1 MVRALQPADPRLIGP
16 YRLVAQLGS
25 GGMGRVFLAMSAG
38 GRPVAVKMIR
48 AELAADPDFRSRFSR
63 EVTAARRVN
72 GLFTALVVDA
82 DVDAQVPWLATA
94 YVAGP
99 SLAQTVKD
107 HGPLSAK
114 SVLALAAGLAE
125 GLKAIHAAGV
135 VHGDLKPSNVLLAE
149 DGPRVIDFGISHA
162 AEAAPV
168 THPGLVMGSPGFMSP
183 EQAMGKKVGPL
194 SDVFSLG
201 AVLAF
206 AATGERPFGTGTPI
220 ALLDRVIHDTPSID
234 KVPPEVR
241 PLVQRCLAKDPSER
255 PTPADLLDE
264 LGALQAATDWVPES
278 IVRMFPPDISPKGED
293 DRKGGGVGTT
303 LTVTLGSAAQDP
315 VVLPRQAKPS
325 APAKPNDQLRTDT
338 QPRAGDRMPPADQ
351 LQVGDQPR
359 PHAGAKPH
367 ARAKPDDQVRPRDRV
382 PAGDPRRPGG
392 QLQPD
397 DQREPGD
404 PPQAG
409 DQLQRDDQAQTG
421 DQPQLGDQAETG
433 DQLRPD
439 HRVRSDGHPS
449 AADQMEPDDQ
459 LGSGDQL
466 QWGDSDRQKPRSPL
480 WRPLAAACV
489 VGGLLA
495 ASSAV
500 GYALFTRHPAKEPT
514 ANPPA
519 STSASPSV
527 LPSGPLDV
535 TRVYTYQQGVMVYV
549 DIYYTYQ
556 GNDANGFGFMGVDGS
571 PIGEAN
577 YQFSSPAAG
586 VIEPGSIIY
595 PFNEGCGTA
604 QQRSDSVEV
613 WVDDTTG
620 ARSPAK
626 VVHLT
631 CAP

>member
-16 YRLVAQLGS
+16 YRLVGQLGS

-38 GRPVAVKMIR
+38 GRPVAVKIIR

-63 EVTAARRVN
+63 EVSAARRVN

-99 SLAQTVKD
+99 SLAETVKD

-125 GLKAIHAAGV
+125 GLNAIHAAGV

-162 AEAAPV
+162 AETAPL

-183 EQAMGKKVGPL
+183 EQALGKKVGPR

-201 AVLAF
+201 TVLAYS
-206 AATGERPFGTGTPI
+206 ASGERPFGTGSPI
-220 ALLDRVIHDTPSID
+220 ELLDRVIHGTPSLD
-234 KVPPEVR
+234 KVPAEVR
-241 PLVQRCLAKDPSER
+241 PLVERCLAKDPSER
-255 PTPADLLDE
+255 PTAASLLAE
-264 LGALQAATDWVPES
+264 LGALQAATDWLPES
-278 IVRMFPPDISPKGED
+278 IVQMFPRDISPKGED
-293 DRKGGGVGTT
+293 DRKGGGSGTW
-303 LTVTLGSAAQDP
+303 TVTLGSAAQDAA
-315 VVLPRQAKPS
+315 VLPRRAKPS
-325 APAKPNDQLRTDT
+325 APAKPNDQLRTDA
-338 QPRAGDRMPPADQ
+338 QPRARDRMPPDDQ
-351 LQVGDQPR
+351 LP
-359 PHAGAKPH
+359 
-367 ARAKPDDQVRPRDRV
+367 PDDRA
-382 PAGDPRRPGG
+382 PAGDLRQPDG

-409 DQLQRDDQAQTG
+409 HQLQPDDQVRTG
-421 DQPQLGDQAETG
+421 DQPQPGDQAETG
-433 DQLRPD
+433 DQLRGD
-439 HRVRSDGHPS
+439 DWVRGDGQPQ
-449 AADQMEPDDQ
+449 AVDQTEADDRLAP
-459 LGSGDQL
+459 GDQP
-466 QWGDSDRQKPRSPL
+466 QWGDSGRRKAPNSL

-500 GYALFTRHPAKEPT
+500 GYALMTVTRDLTKEPT
-514 ANPPA
+514 ATALAP
-519 STSASPSV
+519 TSASPSV
-527 LPSGPLDV
+527 LPRTPSGPLGV
-535 TRVYTYQQGVMVYV
+535 TRVYTYRQGVTVYV
-549 DIYYTYQ
+549 DIYYADQ
-556 GNDANGFGFMGVDGS
+556 GNNANGFGFMGVDGS
-571 PIGEAN
+571 PIGELN
-577 YQFSSPAAG
+577 YPFSSPGAG
-586 VIEPGSIIY
+586 IIETGSITY

-604 QQRSDSVEV
+604 KQRSDSIEF
-613 WVDDTTG
+613 WVTDAAG
-620 ARSPAK
+620 KRSPPSKPVLLA
-626 VVHLT
+626 